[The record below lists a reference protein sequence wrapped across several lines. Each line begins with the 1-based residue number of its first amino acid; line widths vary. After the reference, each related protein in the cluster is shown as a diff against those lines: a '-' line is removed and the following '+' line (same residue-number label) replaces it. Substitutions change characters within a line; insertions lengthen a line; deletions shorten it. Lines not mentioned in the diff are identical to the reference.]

1 MKETIRSLWMP
12 TAGMLTG
19 ARRAAMLLLT
29 TLLLSMTSQTTWA
42 ADVTLQADNGTK
54 YVNMPITGTNTL
66 TIPSGITSFK
76 VYDDGGKDD
85 NYSNSC
91 TGYLV
96 LTAPEGYVLQ
106 LSGTINAQGI
116 ERDLIHNKT
125 VVHDHL
131 TVYNGSTTSSSKLLN
146 QVSSGD
152 EYGGATDI
160 GIVSSSGRSMMLYFN
175 SDKKTNF
182 AGLDLTVTLLATT
195 NNINVTSGV
204 GGSIVAKVGETT
216 ITQAKLNDVVT
227 LTVNPESGYLLSC
240 ISVKDAGDNI
250 VPVNWV
256 SSNTATFTM
265 PALAV
270 TVTPTFTSLGNLYIN
285 MPTTSTREIII
296 PSGVTS
302 FKVYDDGGKDGN
314 HSVNCSGTLVLTAP
328 TGYILQLSGNI
339 MIGSYDN
346 LTVYDNGAASGPK
359 LIDAVSSSDAGEQ
372 TAIPTV
378 VSSGQNM
385 TIYFDPVSRYS
396 SNAGLDLTVEL
407 FSSNTES
414 GITVNSATGGSV
426 TTDKATA
433 KVNATVTLT
442 TNPESGY
449 MLSDISVKD
458 ASDNSVNVTW
468 DVPFGN
474 TATFKMPLSAVTVT
488 PVFTN
493 TWTADGGLY
502 INMPKTGTT
511 TVTIPEGVTSFK
523 VYDDGGKNGNYSKDC
538 DGTLVLTAPE
548 GHIFQLSGYI
558 TNDIDAK
565 LTVYDNNA
573 ASGTKLIDA
582 VSSSNAGYQ
591 TAIATVVSSGQS
603 MTLYFEAS
611 SIDNYA
617 GLDLMVRV
625 IDRNAGFNINGI
637 GIVTGG
643 NITAT
648 VGGAIVTTARPGD
661 VVTLDALPESGYVLG
676 DLSVTDADNHAVPV
690 DWDMCANTAT
700 FIMFGSAV
708 TVTPTFTNDL
718 SINMPAKGTK
728 TFNIATTITSFKV
741 YDDGGKDGR
750 YSKGCTGKLVL
761 TAPEGYVLQL
771 SGSVKTEEADKL
783 TVYDGSTEDCPK
795 LADGVHGALKSSA
808 WTVIPAN
815 IAPVTSSGQSMT
827 LYFSSDPV
835 SGIFEGLDL
844 TVNVVRQLAGNITFT
859 HIADQ
864 TYTGSAITPAVTVMN
879 GTTDITDQCNF
890 AYSNNVNTGSTAT
903 VTITDKTTSNNLGS
917 MTFNIVPATT
927 NPNIVNTG
935 ATQTITLTHDE
946 NGIMVTLAGASEGG
960 FSITADVDATDVK
973 LNRTFESG
981 KKTTI
986 CWPFAVDAS
995 KAAALGTFYQFKSI
1009 NGEGKIEMEQVTTG
1023 LEANK
1028 PYIFEPSSGKTEIEF
1043 GAKTLKAGGPKSVG
1057 SGFTFKG
1064 IDKRVKWTTDTRDP
1078 LYDATLA
1085 GELGKAYGFALK
1097 DITVGTTAYQKGQ
1110 FVKLGSGANSR
1121 AFRAYLLSDGTWNGQ
1136 QPAVGAA
1143 RTRSAASSLPDVID
1157 IVWIPAQSRTTG
1169 ISTVGTASE
1178 TDGWYS
1184 LDGRKLDGKPTK
1196 KGLYINNGKKV
1207 VIK

>member
-1 MKETIRSLWMP
+1 MKKKETIRSLWMP
-12 TAGMLTG
+12 MAGTLTG
-19 ARRAAMLLLT
+19 TRRAAMLLLT
-29 TLLLSMTSQTTWA
+29 TLLLSMTAQTTWA

-54 YVNMPITGTNTL
+54 YVNMPKTDTNTL

-76 VYDDGGKDD
+76 VYDDGGKDG

-106 LSGTINAQGI
+106 LSGTINVEGI
-116 ERDLIHNKT
+116 ERDLIHNRT

-131 TVYNGSTTSSSKLLN
+131 TVYNGSTTSSSKLHN
-146 QVSSGD
+146 KVSSGD
-152 EYGGATDI
+152 EYGGITDI
-160 GIVSSSGRSMMLYFN
+160 GIVNSSGRSMMLYFK
-175 SDKKTNF
+175 SDEKTNY

-227 LTVNPESGYLLSC
+227 LTVNPESGYLLSS

-339 MIGSYDN
+339 MSNIYDN

-359 LIDAVSSSDAGEQ
+359 LIDAVSSSNSGEQ

-385 TIYFDPVSRYS
+385 TIYFEPFSLYS
-396 SNAGLDLTVEL
+396 SYAGLDLTVEL

-449 MLSDISVKD
+449 MLSDIIVKD
-458 ASDNSVNVTW
+458 ASDNAVNVTW

-523 VYDDGGKNGNYSKDC
+523 VYDDGGNNGNYSKDC

-548 GHIFQLSGYI
+548 GHVFQLSGNI
-558 TNDIDAK
+558 ENDSDAK
-565 LTVYDNNA
+565 LTVYNNNA

-582 VSSSNAGYQ
+582 VSSSYAGYQ

-603 MTLYFEAS
+603 MTLYFESS

-643 NITAT
+643 TITAT
-648 VGGAIVTTARPGD
+648 VGGEIVTTARPGD

-741 YDDGGKDGR
+741 YDDGGKDGK
-750 YSKGCTGKLVL
+750 YSNGCTGKLVL

-771 SGSVKTEEADKL
+771 SGSVMTEEADKL
-783 TVYDGSTEDCPK
+783 TVYDGSTEDGPK
-795 LADGVHGALKSSA
+795 LADGEHGASTSFEWKV
-808 WTVIPAN
+808 TPAN

-835 SGIFEGLDL
+835 SRTFEGLDL
-844 TVNVVRQLAGNITFT
+844 TVNVVKKLAGNITVT

-935 ATQTITLTHDE
+935 ATPTITLTHDE

-995 KAAALGTFYQFKSI
+995 TAAALGTFYQFKSI

-1028 PYIFEPSSGKTEIEF
+1028 PYIFEPLSDKTVIDF
-1043 GAKTLKAGGPKSVG
+1043 GAKTLKAGGPQSVG
-1057 SGFTFKG
+1057 SGFAFKG
-1064 IDKRVKWTTDTRDP
+1064 IYGLVKWTTDTSDP
-1078 LYDATLA
+1078 LYDATL
-1085 GELGKAYGFALK
+1085 
-1097 DITVGTTAYQKGQ
+1097 VMGT
-1110 FVKLGSGANSR
+1110 
-1121 AFRAYLLSDGTWNGQ
+1121 GTWVWV
-1136 QPAVGAA
+1136 PK
-1143 RTRSAASSLPDVID
+1143 RS
-1157 IVWIPAQSRTTG
+1157 Q
-1169 ISTVGTASE
+1169 
-1178 TDGWYS
+1178 
-1184 LDGRKLDGKPTK
+1184 
-1196 KGLYINNGKKV
+1196 
-1207 VIK
+1207 